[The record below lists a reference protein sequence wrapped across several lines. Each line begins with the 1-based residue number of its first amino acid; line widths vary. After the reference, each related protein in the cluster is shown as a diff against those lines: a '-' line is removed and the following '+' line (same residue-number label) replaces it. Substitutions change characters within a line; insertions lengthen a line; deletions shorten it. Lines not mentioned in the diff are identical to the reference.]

1 MTTQS
6 HDELETRREAL
17 RRWIPERP
25 YKPLTQGI
33 NHTAVFALDLEETAR
48 FYTEILGMHVMGVA
62 ANRDEPGSTH
72 ITIDIGNGSALS
84 FFDFPHVDRLTKV
97 APEGGGN
104 AMHVAMPISRK
115 NLAIVKDR
123 LDAAGAEYEEAGGS
137 LYVPDPNGLTIELLP
152 EDLVPQQRLDL

>member
-6 HDELETRREAL
+6 QDELEARREAL
-17 RRWIPERP
+17 RKWIPERP

-48 FYTEILGMHVMGVA
+48 FYTEVLGMHVMGVA

-84 FFDFPHVDRLTKV
+84 FFDFPHVERLTKV

-115 NLAIVKDR
+115 NLSIVKER
-123 LDAAGAEYEEAGGS
+123 LDASGAEYGEAGGS

>member
-6 HDELETRREAL
+6 QDELAARREAL
-17 RRWIPERP
+17 KRWVPERP

-33 NHTAVFALDLEETAR
+33 NHTAVMALDLEETAR
-48 FYTEILGMHVMGVA
+48 FYTEVLGMHVMGVA
-62 ANRDEPGSTH
+62 PNRDEPQSTH
-72 ITIDIGNGSALS
+72 ITIDIGNGAAIS

-104 AMHVAMPISRK
+104 VMHIATPISRK
-115 NLAIVKDR
+115 NLSIIRAR
-123 LDAAGAEYEEAGGS
+123 LDATGAEYGEAGGS

>member
-6 HDELETRREAL
+6 QDELDTRREAL
-17 RRWIPERP
+17 KRWIPERP
-25 YKPLTQGI
+25 YKALTQGI

-48 FYTEILGMHVMGVA
+48 FYTEVLGMHVMGVA
-62 ANRDEPGSTH
+62 PNRDEPGSTH

-84 FFDFPHVDRLTKV
+84 FFDFPHVERLREV

-104 AMHVAMPISRK
+104 AMHVATPISRK
-115 NLAIVKDR
+115 NLALVKEK
-123 LDAAGAEYEEAGGS
+123 LDAAGAEYGEEGGS

-152 EDLVPQQRLDL
+152 EDLVHEQRLDL